1 MSEFE
6 NNGGYYINNVPYM
19 DCKITGEPV
28 RNVGTDVVS
37 VIGNRA
43 LTIRMYKMFPE
54 TIEKAVKVK
63 TGRPA
68 GWHFMNEFVDKDG
81 TVFHKGVEQPDLKG
95 TLKPT
100 KIKPK
105 KKAKR
110 RSQEQILL
118 DRHDEK
124 KQALKNAIQKQKDFL
139 NHNFGGQVFQRER
152 ESLDKQFKAISA
164 KVLEAKH
171 KLDELYFNEKLEE
184 EYKDVFE
191 DVCTLLDMLMTIRV
205 DFEELRDRVMKN
217 DV

>member
-6 NNGGYYINNVPYM
+6 NNGGDYINNVPYM

-124 KQALKNAIQKQKDFL
+124 KQALKKAIKKQKDFL
-139 NHNFGGQVFQRER
+139 NHNFGGQVFER
-152 ESLDKQFKAISA
+152 DSLSLKRQFDFISSDIQELR
-164 KVLEAKH
+164 VL
-171 KLDELYFNEKLEE
+171 LDELYMNEEFEDDNTWAYFKVCDSLDKLNVIRKDFEKL
-184 EYKDVFE
+184 
-191 DVCTLLDMLMTIRV
+191 
-205 DFEELRDRVMKN
+205 RDKVMKN